1 MRLLP
6 KEQRIW
12 VKQELSKIENENLDE
27 LEIGKCLQEA
37 KEFDEFLAAKFPTV
51 KRYGLE
57 GFLFLHL
64 FIIN

>member
-6 KEQRIW
+6 KEERIW
-12 VKQELSKIENENLDE
+12 VKEELSRIEKEEENAVDT
-27 LEIGKCLQEA
+27 GKCLQVA

-57 GFLFLHL
+57 GTFL
-64 FIIN
+64 

>member
-6 KEQRIW
+6 KEERIW
-12 VKQELSKIENENLDE
+12 VKEELKKIENESLDS
-27 LEIGKCLQEA
+27 LEIGKCLQVA

-57 GFLFLHL
+57 GQ
-64 FIIN
+64 IYIC